1 MNKDAII
8 SLAKV
13 QGIES
18 AEVIKDSI
26 FTMLENTGDQSTY
39 SDEKDLSSDFGC
51 TQLTSLYSELAESPE
66 LSEKEVGDKI
76 EKTAESMT
84 DEYAEKIAS
93 LAGVSPTTDE
103 FSRIRESISQVV
115 YSVISED
122 LDNLGFVAFSTTSDL
137 AQVLEEFDD

>member
-26 FTMLENTGDQSTY
+26 FTMLENTGDQNTY

-51 TQLTSLYSELAESPE
+51 TKLTSLYSELAENPD
-66 LSEKEVGDKI
+66 LSEEEVGDKI

-93 LAGVSPTTDE
+93 LAGVSPTTEE
-103 FSRIRESISQVV
+103 FTQMRESISQVV

-122 LDNLGFVAFSTTSDL
+122 LDNLGFVAFSSSSDL
-137 AQVLEEFDD
+137 MQALDEIE